1 MKVCV
6 IQTEYSLD
14 ESRADEL
21 FGKIIAQLDECDESL
36 DLIVC
41 PEYSDCPTAVAD
53 KAGFENYIGKY
64 NAAIMNKAQDTA
76 RRCRALVFVNCAYKT
91 ENGYRNTTHAISPE
105 GKIIGRYYKAHPAPC
120 EATSEAEGGRGMD
133 YMYSY
138 EYAEPYVLEYDGVR
152 YGFLTCYDF
161 YFYEN
166 YASLAKQD
174 LDIIIGCSHQRSDT
188 HLTLDFFGRFIAYN
202 TGAYLV
208 RSSVSLGADSE
219 LGGSSM
225 IVAPSGEMLIDMK
238 NTVGLGIA
246 EFDPHKKHLKPM
258 GFNRPLGEHRRYIE
272 EGRRPWL
279 YRTGGPSVIA
289 DDKHLPYPRVCA
301 HRGFNSVA
309 PENSLPAYGAA
320 VALGADEIEFD
331 LWRTKDGELVAIHD
345 CDLERVSDG
354 TGKVWDYTLDE
365 LRSFDFGVKRGEH
378 FKGLRIPTFED
389 ILKKFA
395 CQTIMNIHVK
405 EAPSALDEVERIAA
419 LIRKY
424 DCQNHCYIMSGWD
437 DLQKKFGELA
447 PDIRRCMGAGDDPW
461 HIVDRAIETGCEKV
475 QLFKPYFNREM
486 IDKAHAY
493 GIICNVFWSDDPE
506 ETARF
511 LDMGIDTIL
520 TNDYLTIVGAVKAHL
535 KKTEK

>member
-14 ESRADEL
+14 QNKADEL
-21 FGKIIAQLDECDESL
+21 IVKTLARLDECDESL

-41 PEYSDCPTAVAD
+41 PECSDFPTVVKNADVYNAFFEKYNGAVMQKAIETAVRC
-53 KAGFENYIGKY
+53 KA
-64 NAAIMNKAQDTA
+64 
-76 RRCRALVFVNCAYKT
+76 LLFVNCAHKT
-91 ENGYRNTTHAISPE
+91 ETGFRNTTHAISPE
-105 GKIIGRYYKAHPAPC
+105 GEVIGCYYKAHPAPG
-120 EATSEAEGGRGMD
+120 EATSNAEGGLGMD
-133 YMYSY
+133 YAYSY
-138 EYAEPYVLEYDGVR
+138 EYSEPYVLEYGGIR

-166 YASLAKQD
+166 YASLAKQN

-208 RSSVSLGADSE
+208 RSSVSLGADSD

-225 IVAPSGEMLIDMK
+225 IVAPSGEMLLDMK
-238 NTVGLGIA
+238 NEVGLGIA
-246 EFDPHKKHLKPM
+246 EFDPHKKHVKPM
-258 GFNRPLGEHRRYIE
+258 GFGRPLGQHRQYIE

-279 YRTGGPSVIA
+279 YRPGGAAMIA
-289 DDKHLPYPRVCA
+289 DDKHLPYPRICA

-320 VALGADEIEFD
+320 VALGAEEIEFD
-331 LWRTKDGELVAIHD
+331 LWTTKDGVLVSIHD
-345 CDLERVSDG
+345 CDLDRVSNG
-354 TGKVWDYTLDE
+354 TGKVWDYTLEE
-365 LRSFDFGVKRGEH
+365 LRKFDFGVKTGER
-378 FKGLRIPTFED
+378 FKGLTIPTFED

-395 CQTIMNIHVK
+395 CSTIMNIHVK
-405 EAPSALDEVERIAA
+405 ETPTALNEVEHIAA

-424 DCQNHCYIMSGWD
+424 DCVKHCYIMTGYD
-437 DLQKKFGELA
+437 ELLRKFGELA
-447 PDIRRCMGAGDDPW
+447 PDIRRCVGAGDEPW
-461 HIVDRAIETGCEKV
+461 RMVDRAIEMGCEKV
-475 QLFKPYFNREM
+475 QLFKPYFNQEM
-486 IDKAHAY
+486 IDKAHAN

-506 ETARF
+506 ETKRF

-520 TNDYLTIVGAVKAHL
+520 TNDYLTIANTAKAHL
-535 KKTEK
+535 NK